1 MRQKLLSQADLASK
15 TSQEVKLSEILDY
28 ETKQN
33 KNKLFDFNQDAARPR
48 WFTNNEVLKQANEL
62 N

>member
-33 KNKLFDFNQDAARPR
+33 KNKLFDFNQDATRPR